1 MKTFNNNEELLRLV
15 QEQNGIKYID
25 FNYEHI
31 ICPFDIN
38 LIDINII
45 NAMNIDAG
53 NINAKNI
60 NAKNINAWDIDAKNI
75 NAWDIDAENIDA
87 GDIIYYAACFAYS
100 SFKCKSVRGRRN
112 NAKHFCLDSEIIY
125 K

>member
-1 MKTFNNNEELLRLV
+1 MKTFKNNDELLALV
-15 QEQNGIKYID
+15 KNKNGIQYID
-25 FNYEHI
+25 FEHNDI
-31 ICPFDIN
+31 SCPFNIN

-45 NAMNIDAG
+45 NARNINAG
-53 NINAKNI
+53 NINALDINAGNI
-60 NAKNINAWDIDAKNI
+60 NAM
-75 NAWDIDAENIDA
+75 NIDA
-87 GDIIYYAACFAYS
+87 GDIIYYAACCAYS

>member
-15 QEQNGIKYID
+15 QERNGIKYID
-25 FNYEHI
+25 FNYENI

-38 LIDINII
+38 LININII
-45 NAMNIDAG
+45 DAMNIDAG
-53 NINAKNI
+53 NINAGNI
-60 NAKNINAWDIDAKNI
+60 NAKNINARNI
-75 NAWDIDAENIDA
+75 NAWDIDAMNIDA

>member
-15 QEQNGIKYID
+15 QERNGIKYID
-25 FNYEHI
+25 FNYENI

-38 LIDINII
+38 LININII
-45 NAMNIDAG
+45 NAG

-60 NAKNINAWDIDAKNI
+60 NARNINAWDIDAM
-75 NAWDIDAENIDA
+75 NIDA

-100 SFKCKSVRGRRN
+100 SFKCKSVRGKRN